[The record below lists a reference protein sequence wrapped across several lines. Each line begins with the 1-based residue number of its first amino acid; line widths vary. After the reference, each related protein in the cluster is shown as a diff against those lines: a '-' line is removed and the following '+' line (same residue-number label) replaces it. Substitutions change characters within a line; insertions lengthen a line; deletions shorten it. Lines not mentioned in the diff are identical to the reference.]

1 MPHGP
6 HFCPEEQVT
15 DRTERFLA
23 AELIREKIVRQLGDE
38 LPYTTAVEIESFKQ
52 EGRVLHI
59 DALIYVERAGQKAIM
74 IGEKGSRL
82 RSIGTDARKD
92 MEHAFDTKVMLK
104 LWVKVKS
111 GWSDDDRALRSLGF
125 DER

>member
-6 HFCPEEQVT
+6 HFFPEEQVT

-52 EGRVLHI
+52 EERVLHI